1 MGEMPNIRNDILVSP
16 SVYVAATCIL
26 WVKRVPQSEAFI
38 YQLEMVS
45 KIAVY
50 KYIYMYISDVCGL
63 RSPLQLVATPC
74 CWFLCGS
81 RGPEVKPKNV
91 NQELA
96 RLCPSLCIYRYI
108 LHTIWNTIHMYIYI
122 YIWESS

>member
-50 KYIYMYISDVCGL
+50 KYIYICSSVMYVGL
-63 RSPLQLVATPC
+63 EAHC
-74 CWFLCGS
+74 NW
-81 RGPEVKPKNV
+81 
-91 NQELA
+91 
-96 RLCPSLCIYRYI
+96 
-108 LHTIWNTIHMYIYI
+108 
-122 YIWESS
+122 

>member
-50 KYIYMYISDVCGL
+50 KYIYI
-63 RSPLQLVATPC
+63 
-74 CWFLCGS
+74 
-81 RGPEVKPKNV
+81 
-91 NQELA
+91 
-96 RLCPSLCIYRYI
+96 
-108 LHTIWNTIHMYIYI
+108 
-122 YIWESS
+122 